1 MQPTTSTATAVSA
14 ALATQAESVCRHYLP
29 NGRREGRY
37 RVVGDVNGTRGKS
50 LFIRLR
56 GPRRPAKWTNAAT
69 SNHSGLLDI
78 IRHRS
83 GNTSKCRSLTT
94 ARSFLALSPQPA
106 ARKEAGKRLSGDRA
120 CFGRP
125 PAHR

>member
-1 MQPTTSTATAVSA
+1 MQPTASTATAVSA
-14 ALATQAESVCRHYLP
+14 ALAAQAESVCRHYLP

-69 SNHSGLLDI
+69 GNHGDLPDI
-78 IRHRS
+78 VRHRT
-83 GNTSKCRSLTT
+83 GNPSMRRSLTA
-94 ARSFLALSPQPA
+94 ARLPHPSPA
-106 ARKEAGKRLSGDRA
+106 ANRPKRGRKAPVR
-120 CFGRP
+120 
-125 PAHR
+125 